1 MTPVIKSEEIINQI
15 RQLQD
20 ELNKMARSLVTFPTK
35 SKQNR
40 MKKIDDT
47 LSVYWKY
54 LHTLYPEITS
64 EDIADYENLPSRS
77 MDATVGAEVHK
88 SYSSVFNNPD
98 KSLIQDD
105 LDKSRRLNNGTIQKE
120 NDMDKL
126 QHYLNQFK
134 DGKLVIRVDSSI
146 AYYALDKILNKHNMS
161 IIIDS
166 EQIDNLYRYPFLTVG
181 EDGYVNLYKNMNEA
195 YQVDIREKVD
205 ISELECLD
213 MLQDFKNGKLVV
225 QLINGYQYEKF
236 ISYLKENGIAI
247 SSKTEYTQN
256 PSHFPY
262 FYMLRPGVLTA
273 GESYEAIKNYIH
285 INKLVPLGVFMPAFE
300 KMMKEAN
307 KVKEVQSNDFADFTA
322 GRLIIHI
329 NNSMEHRLFLDY
341 LKEQGLFGKL
351 YPDIKQYNKD
361 NAYFYMYKGK
371 LSGDILLTAVRDIST
386 HFKECYKDMA
396 VKEFCNVDFA
406 NNTKIQEMKAEPEE
420 TVPLSAYEKVM
431 AERNQAFAQLNAL
444 GISFGEDP
452 KFTQK
457 RIEDTVIEKFSAG
470 IADSI
475 CEYLDTNPNPDD
487 RDGVIHGLLRGK
499 SLEDLID
506 IDKDDEREI

>member
-20 ELNKMARSLVTFPTK
+20 ELNKMVRSLVTFPTK

-98 KSLIQDD
+98 KS
-105 LDKSRRLNNGTIQKE
+105 
-120 NDMDKL
+120 
-126 QHYLNQFK
+126 
-134 DGKLVIRVDSSI
+134 
-146 AYYALDKILNKHNMS
+146 
-161 IIIDS
+161 
-166 EQIDNLYRYPFLTVG
+166 P
-181 EDGYVNLYKNMNEA
+181 
-195 YQVDIREKVD
+195 
-205 ISELECLD
+205 
-213 MLQDFKNGKLVV
+213 
-225 QLINGYQYEKF
+225 
-236 ISYLKENGIAI
+236 
-247 SSKTEYTQN
+247 
-256 PSHFPY
+256 
-262 FYMLRPGVLTA
+262 
-273 GESYEAIKNYIH
+273 
-285 INKLVPLGVFMPAFE
+285 
-300 KMMKEAN
+300 
-307 KVKEVQSNDFADFTA
+307 
-322 GRLIIHI
+322 
-329 NNSMEHRLFLDY
+329 
-341 LKEQGLFGKL
+341 
-351 YPDIKQYNKD
+351 
-361 NAYFYMYKGK
+361 
-371 LSGDILLTAVRDIST
+371 
-386 HFKECYKDMA
+386 
-396 VKEFCNVDFA
+396 
-406 NNTKIQEMKAEPEE
+406 KIQEMKADEE
-420 TVPLSAYEKVM
+420 TVPLSAYEQVK